1 MYKQSISGLYFVP
14 DSLTGYRL
22 EVQQSPGLF
31 KKRTVFLSE
40 NNEKGQKGETEL
52 AAWSKY
58 SISPY

>member
-31 KKRTVFLSE
+31 KKRIVFLSE

-52 AAWSKY
+52 AT
-58 SISPY
+58 